1 MKKKKIISLCMAAI
15 MAVSTVPLTAYA
27 ASSVGSTSND
37 TTIGED
43 TAQGAKT
50 QYSEIGISDTQTQ
63 VYLTVEDKDLIASLP
78 TTIIVP
84 GTPTT
89 EGKYVGEY
97 SVGVSGDM
105 SGDKVVTIEP
115 ESANVALK
123 QKGNNDKTAS
133 ISQKQTVF
141 NSDDFKNKTRTNGA
155 VTADSLTAGSW
166 NGKFNFNIRCQQVQ
180 YNYYSSIELAANDAN
195 NMTTANADVSKD
207 DINKAVAALVISN
220 NKATIKML
228 NDESNVNNVTLT
240 QDTSIN
246 LNKHTVTFSEGKYL
260 TFEKNLTI
268 NDGVINIDDSNYGIL
283 GTKDNTENSFVLNNV
298 TFNQNVSENI
308 SFNSYCIDISTV
320 NSNCSNLEIYQKGKG
335 NSSYGVYGYT
345 NRNEDEKAQGL
356 LEHFIFESTV
366 ENPSKIR
373 GTQNGKNDEI
383 RKAKIKISSQN
394 NSSVSA
400 GIFGSNTSS
409 SLKIFDSDIDAYSV
423 NGYADGIYTH
433 SPNTTIKNCNV
444 NGDNGAKQTDGN
456 GSIGVG
462 IRFKNKPTTSSK
474 TIVEDCTIYG
484 KQWGLE
490 TPDYGDA
497 VIKNCNVTATNHTAY
512 ICGNADIYNSTFKVA
527 NRDKYPNGT
536 LDAAYGFYAGSNI
549 ERVKTH
555 IVNIYNCEIG
565 NPVDTSGVNV
575 SNFGVTAK
583 NNGYCPPKE
592 INIYDSIIYEG
603 KTSVF
608 SFNASSAYMK
618 NYAKFN
624 LYGSTKLMANSTT
637 ELSLEQVSND
647 IDWFTNILPDSINYG
662 LKADWESSKDE
673 YIYFGGNVSPNKLID
688 FHMYCTDKAPKSQAY
703 EDWANV
709 YDYR

>member
-1 MKKKKIISLCMAAI
+1 MAAI

-228 NDESNVNNVTLT
+228 NDESNVNNVT
-240 QDTSIN
+240 
-246 LNKHTVTFSEGKYL
+246 
-260 TFEKNLTI
+260 
-268 NDGVINIDDSNYGIL
+268 
-283 GTKDNTENSFVLNNV
+283 
-298 TFNQNVSENI
+298 
-308 SFNSYCIDISTV
+308 
-320 NSNCSNLEIYQKGKG
+320 
-335 NSSYGVYGYT
+335 
-345 NRNEDEKAQGL
+345 
-356 LEHFIFESTV
+356 
-366 ENPSKIR
+366 
-373 GTQNGKNDEI
+373 
-383 RKAKIKISSQN
+383 
-394 NSSVSA
+394 
-400 GIFGSNTSS
+400 
-409 SLKIFDSDIDAYSV
+409 
-423 NGYADGIYTH
+423 
-433 SPNTTIKNCNV
+433 
-444 NGDNGAKQTDGN
+444 
-456 GSIGVG
+456 
-462 IRFKNKPTTSSK
+462 
-474 TIVEDCTIYG
+474 
-484 KQWGLE
+484 
-490 TPDYGDA
+490 
-497 VIKNCNVTATNHTAY
+497 
-512 ICGNADIYNSTFKVA
+512 
-527 NRDKYPNGT
+527 
-536 LDAAYGFYAGSNI
+536 
-549 ERVKTH
+549 
-555 IVNIYNCEIG
+555 
-565 NPVDTSGVNV
+565 
-575 SNFGVTAK
+575 
-583 NNGYCPPKE
+583 
-592 INIYDSIIYEG
+592 
-603 KTSVF
+603 
-608 SFNASSAYMK
+608 
-618 NYAKFN
+618 
-624 LYGSTKLMANSTT
+624 
-637 ELSLEQVSND
+637 
-647 IDWFTNILPDSINYG
+647 
-662 LKADWESSKDE
+662 
-673 YIYFGGNVSPNKLID
+673 
-688 FHMYCTDKAPKSQAY
+688 
-703 EDWANV
+703 
-709 YDYR
+709 